1 MNASLRSALAALAL
15 ASLPAAA
22 QTEDQPLVIAPLDRD
37 TQDARDEDRPP
48 IGAPLDRDAQG
59 TADAAAPAT
68 AELEIET
75 LDAVDIA
82 AVGTLDVR
90 SGGLGSDMWQ
100 GSQAAVLARLLPRL
114 AGDSGSRAATQL
126 ARRLLLTAALPPQ
139 DELDETGAPRDLL
152 AMRIDRLVALGL
164 YDQVPALVEI
174 AGARALSP
182 FAHRR
187 RVDALLLAGAPDAAC
202 QAVAAALR
210 EGDDDALAPALI
222 FCQRFAGQHAAA
234 DLGLAVLRD
243 AGLAV
248 DPRFLAL
255 DRTLAGG
262 DIGPPQPLASLEEVP
277 ALLFAMA
284 ALAGALPSEA
294 LADAPAPLLKAAAG
308 WGALPL
314 AIRLA
319 AAERA
324 VAAGVMDGRA
334 LGDLYRR
341 VKAGGGDGDGPAGR
355 ALLFQAALLERQAQ
369 AKAKALAAL
378 LHHGAAAGGAGFLA
392 AAAAAADE
400 IASLVATPEAASE
413 LPPELSWF
421 AGDALLALLAAG
433 QSEAARPWWP
443 LQQRRQA
450 GEATATLWP
459 LCRLAW
465 GDAPGDDGEAMRR
478 WWASGQRSPRQTA
491 LYLALLA
498 AFDDGAGAPLITDLL
513 ALPDA
518 FETDAF
524 DMAAPAADVAVLLA
538 LELAARAGRRGE
550 TVLLALLAL
559 GDGGPGRAPPATLRA
574 VATALA
580 ATGLEREA
588 RAIATEAAFAAG
600 P

>member
-15 ASLPAAA
+15 VSLPAAA
-22 QTEDQPLVIAPLDRD
+22 QTENQPLVIVPLDRD
-37 TQDARDEDRPP
+37 TQDAQDEDRAP
-48 IGAPLDRDAQG
+48 IVAPLDRDARDTTG
-59 TADAAAPAT
+59 ADAPAT
-68 AELEIET
+68 ATLEIET

-90 SGGLGSDMWQ
+90 AGGLGSDMWQ
-100 GSQAAVLARLLPRL
+100 GSRAEVLARLLPRL
-114 AGDSGSRAATQL
+114 AGDTGSRAATEL
-126 ARRLLLTAALPPQ
+126 ARRLLLTAALPPP
-139 DELDETGAPRDLL
+139 DEMDETGAPRDLL

-164 YDQVPALVEI
+164 YDEVPALVDM
-174 AGARALSP
+174 AGERALSP

-248 DPRFLAL
+248 DPRFLVL

-262 DIGPPQPLASLEEVP
+262 DIGPPQPLASLEKVP

-294 LADAPAPLLKAAAG
+294 LAGAPAPLLKAAAG

-341 VKAGGGDGDGPAGR
+341 VQAGGGDGDGPAGR
-355 ALLFQAALLERQAQ
+355 ALLFQTVLLERQAQ
-369 AKAKALAAL
+369 AKAQALAAL
-378 LHHGAAAGGAGFLA
+378 LRHGAAAGGAGFLA

-400 IASLVATPEAASE
+400 IASLAAPPEATSE
-413 LPPELSWF
+413 LSSELSPELSWF
-421 AGDALLALLAAG
+421 SGDALLALLAAG
-433 QSEAARPWWP
+433 QPETARPWWP

-465 GDAPGDDGEAMRR
+465 GDTPGDDGDAMRR
-478 WWASGQRSPRQTA
+478 WWAAGQRSPRQTA
-491 LYLALLA
+491 LYLTLLA
-498 AFDDGAGAPLITDLL
+498 AFDDGAGAPLIADLL

-518 FETDAF
+518 F
-524 DMAAPAADVAVLLA
+524 DMAAPPADGAVLLA

-559 GDGGPGRAPPATLRA
+559 GDGGPGRAAPATLRA
-574 VATALA
+574 IASALA
-580 ATGLEREA
+580 GAGLEREA
-588 RAIATEAAFAAG
+588 RAIATEAIFAAG

>member
-22 QTEDQPLVIAPLDRD
+22 QTGDQPLVIAPLDRD
-37 TQDARDEDRPP
+37 TQDAQDEERAPMV
-48 IGAPLDRDAQG
+48 APLDRDAQDR
-59 TADAAAPAT
+59 ADEAAPAT
-68 AELEIET
+68 AELEIEA

-100 GSQAAVLARLLPRL
+100 GSRAAVLARLLPRL

-164 YDQVPALVEI
+164 YDEVPALVDM

-294 LADAPAPLLKAAAG
+294 LAGAPAPLLKAAAG

-324 VAAGVMDGRA
+324 VAAGVMDGRT

-341 VKAGGGDGDGPAGR
+341 VKAGDGDGPAGR

-369 AKAKALAAL
+369 AKAQALAAL

-400 IASLVATPEAASE
+400 IASLAAAPEAAPESSPE
-413 LPPELSWF
+413 LSPELSWF

-433 QSEAARPWWP
+433 QAEAARPWWP

-498 AFDDGAGAPLITDLL
+498 AFDDGAGVPLITDLL

-518 FETDAF
+518 F
-524 DMAAPAADVAVLLA
+524 DMAAPAADGAVLLA

-559 GDGGPGRAPPATLRA
+559 GDGGPGRAAPATLRA

-580 ATGLEREA
+580 AAGLEREA